1 RSFTARANQPSRDS
15 ARARQRRA
23 ALTLGP
29 GVTPW
34 LLDST
39 RDRDRQ
45 AAAVRAVGIAETH
58 CRRLPAGRAALRR
71 ELHRDRAVTG
81 FGRQRARA
89 AVGRY
94 RERAGIAAADAGSA
108 GAYAHARGI

>member
-71 ELHRDRAVTG
+71 ELHRDRAVT
-81 FGRQRARA
+81 FGHQRARA
-89 AVGRY
+89 AVGRDC
-94 RERAGIAAADAGSA
+94 ERAGIAAADAG
-108 GAYAHARGI
+108 G